1 MACISQT
8 ISSKSL
14 INKWTTFSPNVDVES
29 LLVVTVIG
37 YNIIK
42 DIHNLKHVDIQKKKA
57 FLNQS

>member
-8 ISSKSL
+8 ISSKFL

-42 DIHNLKHVDIQKKKA
+42 DIHNLKRGYTEKKKKH
-57 FLNQS
+57 F